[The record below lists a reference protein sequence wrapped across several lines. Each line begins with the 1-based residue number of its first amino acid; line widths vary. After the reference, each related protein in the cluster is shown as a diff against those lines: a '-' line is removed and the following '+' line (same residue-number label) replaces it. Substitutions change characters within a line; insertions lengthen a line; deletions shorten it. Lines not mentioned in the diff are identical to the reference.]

1 MKWAAM
7 ISPVRY
13 ARAAVPIALLLTG
26 MLALSQ
32 PARASARVAAAGP
45 AAASGS
51 NLLLNPRA
59 TAADASAQGWDAVT
73 IPGWQVSAGL
83 PTVVRSGT
91 SGFPQPVGAWPAS
104 RGQIFAGG
112 AGGTARLVQRLS
124 LLLPSGQPA
133 PSRTSYQL
141 SAWLGGTV
149 NSWAEVTVRFL
160 SAANRVLASRT
171 IGPVGR
177 SRRAE
182 FAPRT
187 GSGVLPAGT
196 TAAQVTV
203 VLATSLTNANGW
215 QTAARLR

>member
-1 MKWAAM
+1 MGSHDLSRAVRARRRPDRSAAHRN
-7 ISPVRY
+7 VG
-13 ARAAVPIALLLTG
+13 AE
-26 MLALSQ
+26 
-32 PARASARVAAAGP
+32 PAG
-45 AAASGS
+45 
-51 NLLLNPRA
+51 
-59 TAADASAQGWDAVT
+59 QG
-73 IPGWQVSAGL
+73 VSAG
-83 PTVVRSGT
+83 
-91 SGFPQPVGAWPAS
+91 
-104 RGQIFAGG
+104 RGGRPG
-112 AGGTARLVQRLS
+112 RRE
-124 LLLPSGQPA
+124 LLPSGQPA

-215 QTAARLR
+215 QTAARPR